1 MSVKVFDASIY
12 IGSDDT
18 TYQST
23 SSNYQYLT
31 IWGDTIQLVTDRTP
45 SSSTATG
52 NKGEICKDE
61 SYIYVCVAD
70 NSWKRIGLSSF

>member
-1 MSVKVFDASIY
+1 MSTKVFDASCF

-18 TYQST
+18 TYGST

-31 IWGDTIQLVTDRTP
+31 IWGDTLQIVTDRTP
-45 SSSTATG
+45 ASSSDTG

-61 SYIYVCVAD
+61 NYIYICTA
-70 NSWKRIGLSSF
+70 NNTWKRIGLSSF